1 MVIVI
6 AKKAL
11 ADLIE
16 SKKEK
21 IEVEKKEKVSA
32 EDLDKANIEL
42 YIKERKRINDN
53 LESFK
58 LAERAK
64 QEAAAE
70 TNRILQEQ
78 ADIIIETNKRNAEKI
93 KETRERSDS

>member
-1 MVIVI
+1 M
-6 AKKAL
+6 KK
-11 ADLIE
+11 IGVVG
-16 SKKEK
+16 SK
-21 IEVEKKEKVSA
+21 

-78 ADIIIETNKRNAEKI
+78 ADIIIETNKRNAEKRQGFLC
-93 KETRERSDS
+93 KNLCPCNRHNALFA